1 MVIAVLHGTGRTT
14 AKEIHLIVLVLGQT
28 VLLVRKILNHYREQ
42 NAKRINF
49 IEGELIFTESLQSYK
64 NFISASHVILYLC
77 HLPSDEQ

>member
-28 VLLVRKILNHYREQ
+28 VLLDRKILNHYREQ

-49 IEGELIFTESLQSYK
+49 IEGELIFTESLQII